1 MLEDTTRI
9 NLLYDFYGSLLTQ
22 KQREYLELYYQN
34 DLSLA
39 EIAEQSGISRQGV
52 HDLLKRA
59 VRTLERAESRLG
71 LVGRFAAQEI
81 VLQRLRDI
89 LVDDHIS
96 DIGRREALALVEQ
109 LLD

>member
-9 NLLYDFYGSLLTQ
+9 NLLYDFYGNLLTQ
-22 KQREYLELYYQN
+22 KQREYLELYHQH

-39 EIAEQSGISRQGV
+39 EIADEGGISRQGV

-71 LVGRFAAQEI
+71 LVGRFATQEK
-81 VLQRLRDI
+81 VLQRLRGI
-89 LVDDHIS
+89 LANDQIS
-96 DIGRREALALVEQ
+96 DEGRREALALVEQ